1 MSKRKKYELLATCFD
16 SKGRAICTR
25 PNSAHKTHPLQKMV
39 SVKAGMSEKREILHA
54 EVHSLLASRNSRGVS
69 KVHSVLVQRFDS
81 LGNPALAKPCL
92 SCMLALK
99 MFNVRI
105 LRYTT
110 CSGIKEEIL

>member
-16 SKGRAICTR
+16 SRGRVICTR
-25 PNSAHKTHPLQKMV
+25 GNDYCKSHPKQKMF
-39 SVKAGMSEKREILHA
+39 SEQAGLSDQRIKIHA
-54 EVHSLLASRNSRGVS
+54 ELAALLASRNNRGVS
-69 KVHSVLVQRFDS
+69 KAHTVLVQRFDS

-99 MFNVRI
+99 MFSVKI

-110 CSGIKEEIL
+110 STGIKEEIL

>member
-16 SKGRAICTR
+16 SRGRVICTR
-25 PNSAHKTHPLQKMV
+25 SNDYCKSHPKQKMF
-39 SVKAGMSEKREILHA
+39 SEQAGLSDQRIKIHA
-54 EVHSLLASRNSRGVS
+54 ELAALLASRNNRGVS
-69 KVHSVLVQRFDS
+69 KAHTVLVQRFDS

-99 MFNVRI
+99 MFSVKI

-110 CSGIKEEIL
+110 STGIKEEIL